1 MSSWAY
7 SSVSVNQRENPL
19 CISQHVNRLDC
30 PERPDSKNEWVFEWL
45 LLWQACC
52 DRITHSVEQIGPW
65 VPDGPRGLSTAP
77 RLRLFTEMGFSQC
90 VCTLTNTDC
99 VCNGPNVNAAILL
112 AHCPTQGYKKKKK
125 KILACVCARCMKCNE
140 ILNNKM
146 FCKCVLGTFQVYL
159 VC

>member
-7 SSVSVNQRENPL
+7 SSVSVNQREKPL
-19 CISQHVNRLDC
+19 CISQHVNGLDC

-99 VCNGPNVNAAILL
+99 VCNGPNVNSAKLL
-112 AHCPTQGYKKKKK
+112 AHCPAHGYLKKKKRKSFWHVCVHPERK
-125 KILACVCARCMKCNE
+125 KLSTVKY
-140 ILNNKM
+140 
-146 FCKCVLGTFQVYL
+146 F
-159 VC
+159 